1 MSDSGSIT
9 ATIETIPQGWF
20 YTRYL
25 GASSISF
32 TPPGNGSGDI
42 RKNDTGEGK
51 KKSPSKSLLST
62 KEYRIVPPPARFI
75 CVNRAPSIT
84 PHPTPIQGRGGHR
97 EGADAALDVKTL
109 TLRAGQSTLSPAAGG
124 SGGTKLYD

>member
-32 TPPGNGSGDI
+32 TPPGNSSGDI
-42 RKNDTGEGK
+42 RKNDIGEGK
-51 KKSPSKSLLST
+51 NKPF
-62 KEYRIVPPPARFI
+62 KELAFNEGISYRSSSCSFHL
-75 CVNRAPSIT
+75 C
-84 PHPTPIQGRGGHR
+84 
-97 EGADAALDVKTL
+97 
-109 TLRAGQSTLSPAAGG
+109 
-124 SGGTKLYD
+124 